1 MTLTDMT
8 VDRASLPNRILSIKT
23 DELPVQIEAMRRD
36 RSLSKTISELN
47 EMLFASETLLRERAR
62 KALDHLGFI

>member
-1 MTLTDMT
+1 MTPKDMLAE
-8 VDRASLPNRILSIKT
+8 RASLPNRILSINS

-47 EMLFASETLLRERAR
+47 EMLFASETRLRDSAR